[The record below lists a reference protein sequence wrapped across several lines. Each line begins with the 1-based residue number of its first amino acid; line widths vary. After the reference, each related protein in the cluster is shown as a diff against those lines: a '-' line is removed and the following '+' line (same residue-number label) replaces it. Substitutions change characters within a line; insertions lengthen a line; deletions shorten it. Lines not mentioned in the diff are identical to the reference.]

1 MVTNSIKILELLQ
14 ICQWKRHLRKSCVIN
29 LWLKCSNSTSLASQ
43 RWQVNCVE
51 IERAMVFRICMT
63 EEDNSWTVTLS
74 RNFLSC
80 SQQTLLS
87 LRNDVLLSYG
97 LDISLPLTI
106 AVVSFPYRE
115 IDNRGSGGNI
125 KDTILSGK
133 YLHKAQVWSKTT
145 NRKPPTDVTLR
156 QTLYWPPTHFDFR
169 TQSLPNSKLLRI
181 ITQLHFGEYK

>member
-1 MVTNSIKILELLQ
+1 MLAWQCSNFINIKILELLQ
-14 ICQWKRHLRKSCVIN
+14 ICQWKRHLHENLRKSCVIN
-29 LWLKCSNSTSLASQ
+29 LRLKCSNSTSLASQ
-43 RWQVNCVE
+43 RWQVKCLV

-74 RNFLSC
+74 HNVLSC

-87 LRNDVLLSYG
+87 LRNDDLLSYG

-115 IDNRGSGGNI
+115 IDSRGSGGNI

-145 NRKPPTDVTLR
+145 R
-156 QTLYWPPTHFDFR
+156 QETPDWRD
-169 TQSLPNSKLLRI
+169 S
-181 ITQLHFGEYK
+181 